1 MSRIRIVRGKLTE
14 IVGKDYNIYS
24 ESSIIDNAMG
34 EIIEKGEK
42 KGVSYGIAKKAPLV
56 GKYVVEMYWTYGESN
71 TKLMNESKFFVDMN
85 LVVKT
90 INYKEG
96 ERVFVTIKSEDGE
109 PIAEGV
115 SELNLSG
122 AVDKEGIA
130 IFKEPLKDYTV
141 NLIILEKVEN
151 A

>member
-1 MSRIRIVRGKLTE
+1 MSRIRIVKGKFTE
-14 IVGKDYNIYS
+14 VVGKDYNIYS
-24 ESSIIDNAMG
+24 ASSIVDNAMG
-34 EIIEKGEK
+34 EIVEKGEE

-56 GKYVVEMYWTYGESN
+56 GKYVVEMYWTYGENN

-96 ERVFVTIKSEDGE
+96 ERVFVTIKSEDGD

-122 AVDKEGIA
+122 TVDKEGVA
-130 IFKEPLKDYTV
+130 VFKEPLKEYTV
-141 NLIILEKVEN
+141 NLITEEKAEN
-151 A
+151 T